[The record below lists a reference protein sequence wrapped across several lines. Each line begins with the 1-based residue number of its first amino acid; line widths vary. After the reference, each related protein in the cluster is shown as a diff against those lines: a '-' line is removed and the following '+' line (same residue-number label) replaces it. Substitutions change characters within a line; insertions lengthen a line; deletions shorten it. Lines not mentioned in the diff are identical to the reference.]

1 MKFLLSIFLIFLL
14 VSVNAQPKIIQKD
27 YTDFPYALLDGRNV
41 AMYVDLPLARKAGEG
56 GTAAA
61 NMMLDLFSH
70 ERAFRLGQTWMIKG
84 QLERMVSGVD
94 VSDLSKFDEI
104 ELVVFSRALSD
115 LGIVYHHLGL
125 FKKAEHV
132 TLQAADMRVKG
143 LGEDHLATISSYNNL
158 GSLYRDMGKYAE
170 SVKLLEKAV
179 EELSKKGMQE
189 NMEYAVA
196 LNNLSTLNFML
207 GQAEEAK
214 RKSDQSIA
222 IADRQTGDKSKDFL
236 SFLLNSAI
244 INQSFENY
252 REAESLLLQIKEIKE
267 NRFGKKSSQY
277 ARALVNL
284 AGLYMETNRMIEVEP
299 LLATAYEIYLKFYGR
314 NHPTTAYIISLY
326 GIYYSQ
332 AANYSLSIQWLE
344 DARSLQTYLLGKFHS
359 EYIGTL
365 EALAQSYWKSNQTA
379 KAKEVFEEL
388 NTSLMDQVVNYFP
401 VMSEEDQMK
410 FWDRSR
416 STLMIFYSF
425 VLDNHR
431 AYPELIGTMLDM
443 HLATKGLILSESQKV
458 RNSIIG
464 NSSEEL
470 RDKYLSW
477 LDQKEQLAQYTAMP
491 KKLVIQMGVNLYR
504 LEKRIEKIELD
515 LRQESLLFQQ
525 SYDTVSIGKETI
537 LSKLDK
543 GESLVEMI
551 RIDRVN
557 NPHPV
562 AYAAIILK
570 EANPEPKLI
579 SIDNGEDLETTYFGY
594 YKNAIRLKLND
605 TISYSKYWKPI
616 APHLIESNRVYISN
630 DGIYNQIN
638 PNTLQK
644 SSGNYLLNEIPIVQI
659 SGGKQLAR
667 SAKSSTKKEV
677 LLLGNPTFGPDYDA
691 LPGTA
696 VEIDLIENLIRE
708 NELTPITIREEMA
721 QEDVLKR
728 QVDNP
733 KILHISTHGYFL
745 PDESSQKKA
754 GVGERLE
761 RVRVHPLLRSGL
773 VLANPKR
780 KPQDF
785 TVSTSGDDGL
795 LTAYEVMNFQLDET
809 DLVILSA
816 CETGLGDVKAGEG
829 VFGLQRSFQVAGA
842 GAIINSL
849 WKVDDT
855 ATQLLMTNF
864 YKEWLATGDMET
876 SFSTAQQRVREEY
889 PHPYYWGAFV
899 LIN

>member
-1 MKFLLSIFLIFLL
+1 MKPFLYIFLIFLL
-14 VSVNAQPKIIQKD
+14 TSVCAQPKIINKD
-27 YTDFPYALLDGRNV
+27 YKDFPYALLDGRNV

-70 ERAFRLGQTWMIKG
+70 ERAFRFGQTWMIKS
-84 QLERMVSGVD
+84 QLERLVNGIDISNI
-94 VSDLSKFDEI
+94 SRLDEI
-104 ELVVFSRALSD
+104 ELIVLSRALTD

-125 FKKAEHV
+125 FKKSERV
-132 TLQAADMRVKG
+132 TLQAADLRIKG
-143 LGEDHLATISSYNNL
+143 LGQSHLATISTYNNL
-158 GSLYRDMGKYAE
+158 GALYRDMGKYAE
-170 SVKLLEKAV
+170 SVKLLKKAV
-179 EELSKKGMQE
+179 EELGKLGMQE
-189 NMEYAVA
+189 SMEYAVA
-196 LNNLSTLNFML
+196 LNNLSTLHFML
-207 GQAEEAK
+207 GQTEEAK
-214 RKSDQSIA
+214 SKSDQSIA

-244 INQSFENY
+244 INQSLENY
-252 REAESLLLQIKEIKE
+252 SVAESLLLQIKEIKE

-284 AGLYMETNRMIEVEP
+284 AGLYMETNRIDEVEP
-299 LLATAYEIYLKFYGR
+299 LLATAHEIYMDFYGR

-326 GIYYSQ
+326 GIYYYQ
-332 AANYSLSIQWLE
+332 IGNYSLSIQWLE
-344 DARSLQTYLLGKFHS
+344 DAKSLQTYLLGKFHA
-359 EYIGTL
+359 EYVTTL
-365 EALAQSYWKSNQTA
+365 ETLAQSYWKSNQTA
-379 KAKEVFEEL
+379 KAKDVFEEL
-388 NTSLMDQVVNYFP
+388 NASLMDQVVNYFP

-416 STLMIFYSF
+416 STLMVFYSF

-431 AYPELIGTMLDM
+431 AYPELVSTMLNM
-443 HLATKGLILSESQKV
+443 HLATKGLILSESQKI
-458 RNSIIG
+458 RKSIIG

-477 LDQKEQLAQYTAMP
+477 LDQKEQFAQYSAMP

-504 LEKRIEKIELD
+504 MGKRIEKMEFEL
-515 LRQESLLFQQ
+515 REESMLFQQ
-525 SYDTVSIGKETI
+525 SYDTVAIGKEAI
-537 LSKLDK
+537 QSKLSE
-543 GESLVEMI
+543 GESLLEVI
-551 RIDRVN
+551 RIERVN
-557 NPHPV
+557 GNHPV
-562 AYAAIILK
+562 AYAAIVLK
-570 EANPEPKLI
+570 ADDPQPKLVNI
-579 SIDNGEDLETTYFGY
+579 ENGEHLETTYFGY
-594 YKNAIRLKLND
+594 YKNAIRLKLKD
-605 TISYSKYWKPI
+605 TISYIKYWEPI
-616 APHLIESNRVYISN
+616 APHLTGSKRVYISN

-638 PNTLQK
+638 PNTLQRK
-644 SSGNYLLNEIPIVQI
+644 SDEYLLNELSIVQI
-659 SGGKQLAR
+659 SGGKQLL
-667 SAKSSTKKEV
+667 KDEQPSTKNDV
-677 LLLGNPTFGPDYDA
+677 LLLGNPSFGPGYDA

-696 VEIDLIENLIRE
+696 VEIDLIENLVKE
-708 NELTPITIREEMA
+708 NELKPITIRAEMA

-733 KILHISTHGYFL
+733 KVLHISTHGYFL
-745 PDESSQKKA
+745 PDESHQKKVV
-754 GVGERLE
+754 VGERLDK
-761 RVRVHPLLRSGL
+761 VQVHPLLRSGL
-773 VLANPKR
+773 VLSNPKR

-785 TVSTSGDDGL
+785 MTPISGEDGL
-795 LTAYEVMNFQLDET
+795 LTAYEVMNFQLEET

-864 YKEWLATGDMET
+864 YKEWLATGDMRT
-876 SFSTAQQRVREEY
+876 SFNMAQQKVRKDY